1 MTWPV
6 PSNIKISTP
15 YGKRGSHWSCNK
27 NSSGQGIHTGADFAC
42 PVGTPVYATIAGEV
56 RHRNYGSAFGNHQ
69 VAISPDPGQPFANGE
84 VFYAHMRSRVA
95 DGTRVKPG
103 DKIGEVGAEGNV
115 TGPHLHYE
123 FHPTTKGKWNCSVVA
138 DPAPTLSDA
147 VSGPYVSGNI
157 YTAKLGYGEP
167 SNGDADSDTV
177 KELQERL
184 NRISLQGG
192 KTIAV
197 TGRYDD
203 DTDAEVRKWQEQ
215 VVHDTPDPA
224 GQSYLG
230 PKQVAAMF
238 PSPPYTVHDTG
249 LPAIASGGGGG
260 ETVPPPVASNTTLG
274 VFLASKGFIVH
285 DTEVPLGR
293 ESTWSGVEFLMV
305 HHTGSPDSNSAASD
319 ARWIR
324 SGNEDAPLAQ
334 LMLDQ
339 QGEVWVCCRE
349 RDGQPDPGR
358 ASHAGRGNGYGVPD
372 DRMNEVSLGIE
383 CKADG
388 SKPLSSYPVL
398 YETLIRLLRVLAER
412 YAVATEN
419 IIGHKEWSST
429 GKVDPRDDM
438 DGLRADVDGAVTP
451 PDPEQPEFPE
461 GSIGVKIETDGQT
474 VYSYWPL
481 VER

>member
-6 PSNIKISTP
+6 PGNIKISTP

-27 NSSGQGIHTGADFAC
+27 NSSGQGIHTGVDFAC
-42 PVGTPVYATIAGEV
+42 ASGTPVYATIAGEV
-56 RHRNYGSAFGNHQ
+56 RHRNYGSAFGRHQ
-69 VAISPDPGQPFANGE
+69 VAISPDPGQPFADGE

-123 FHPTTKGKWNCSVVA
+123 FHPTTKNRWNCSVVA

-147 VSGPYVSGNI
+147 VSGPYVTKDI
-157 YTAKLGYGEP
+157 YSSKLGYGEP
-167 SNGDADSDTV
+167 TNGDADSDTV

-192 KTIAV
+192 QTLTVNGK
-197 TGRYDD
+197 YDD
-203 DTDAEVRKWQEQ
+203 DTDDEVRKWQEQ
-215 VVHDTPDPA
+215 IVHDTPDAP
-224 GQSYLG
+224 GKSYLG
-230 PKQVAAMF
+230 PRQMAAMF
-238 PSPPYTVHDTG
+238 PSPPYVLHDNG
-249 LPAIASGGGGG
+249 LPAIAGGTTPP
-260 ETVPPPVASNTTLG
+260 EPPPEPEVPTVGSTVLG
-274 VFLASKGFIVH
+274 EALLAAGFTVH
-285 DTEVPLGR
+285 DADVPLGR
-293 ESTWSGVEFLMV
+293 ESTWRGVEFLMV
-305 HHTGSPDSNSAASD
+305 HHTGSPDTNTAASD

-324 SGNEDAPLAQ
+324 TGNADAPLAQ

-339 QGEVWVCCRE
+339 TGEVWVCCAPRG
-349 RDGQPDPGR
+349 DQPDPGR

-372 DRMNEVSLGIE
+372 DKMNEVSLGIE

-388 SKPLSSYPVL
+388 SRPLADYPVM
-398 YETLIRLLRVLAER
+398 YEALIRLLRFLSER
-412 YAVATEN
+412 YGVPTDN

-438 DGLRADVDGAVTP
+438 DTVRADVAGDVVGPPPVAPDGMVPVRVVA
-451 PDPEQPEFPE
+451 D
-461 GSIGVKIETDGQT
+461 GLMLET
-474 VYSYWPL
+474 YWP
-481 VER
+481 VAGS